1 MAVRMAA
8 YEVFLLFGFFPYSD
22 FSSIA
27 SKLFGHVS
35 VSTLEH
41 GEGASVCFQKRLYT
55 LVSGTKKFDIKESGG
70 KLYV

>member
-1 MAVRMAA
+1 MAVC
-8 YEVFLLFGFFPYSD
+8 EVFLLFGFFPYSD

-35 VSTLEH
+35 VSILEH
-41 GEGASVCFQKRLYT
+41 GKGARVRFQERLYT
-55 LVSGTKKFDIKESGG
+55 LVLDPQRSDIQESGG